1 MNDAPAGALLPDRA
15 ARVGGLLA
23 RTLLLCGA
31 AILFAMLALT
41 CVDVAGRYLLNAPVN
56 GKTEITRF
64 MMAGL
69 IACTL
74 PVVSVTGEQITVD
87 LLDRFFR
94 ARAAAI
100 QELVI
105 DLIACFALAVLANWV
120 LFRAARLLKR
130 GYVSDFL
137 SLPLYPVAYFIGAM
151 VFLSALALACKLV
164 VDAYYVAH
172 PEARPERRASAIA
185 G

>member
-1 MNDAPAGALLPDRA
+1 MSGAPAGALLPERA
-15 ARVGGLLA
+15 ARLGRPLA
-23 RTLLLCGA
+23 RALLLGGA
-31 AILFAMLALT
+31 AILFAMLLLT
-41 CVDVAGRYLLNAPVN
+41 CIDVAGRYLLNAPVN

-69 IACTL
+69 IACAL

-94 ARAAAI
+94 GRAAAV
-100 QELVI
+100 QELLI
-105 DLIACFALAVLANWV
+105 DLIAAGALAVLANWV

-130 GYVSDFL
+130 GYV
-137 SLPLYPVAYFIGAM
+137 
-151 VFLSALALACKLV
+151 
-164 VDAYYVAH
+164 
-172 PEARPERRASAIA
+172 ARTKKTKPSRPSSSTTITRRWSWAT